1 MVKQTPISQMSYI
14 SSSSIVFYYSIIFFS
29 QFLIVFFEKQVKG
42 ASMLKSEAKYK
53 VLNDSVIPSKF

>member
-53 VLNDSVIPSKF
+53 KF